1 MKIPRNWT
9 FKSNE
14 VAAGFDKHVHEQL
27 PWYDLTTGVIAH
39 VARHYVP
46 EGGTVYDIGASTGNI
61 GKAIADTLEARSA
74 KFVALDN
81 AESMKAKY
89 AGPGS
94 LTVADALTFEYEP
107 FDFAVCF
114 LVLMFVPPAKRAS
127 LITKLRA
134 QTNPGGALVIF
145 DKCQPVQGYVSTVMS
160 RLALAGKVA
169 SGVDAREIIAKELSL
184 SGVQR
189 PLDPKELGDDAQE
202 IFRFGDFAGWIIE
215 SPSASAR
222 CYNEDSETP

>member
-1 MKIPRNWT
+1 MTIPSTWT
-9 FKSNE
+9 FKSDE

-46 EGGTVYDIGASTGNI
+46 ENGMVYDIGASTGNVGI
-61 GKAIADTLEARSA
+61 AIADTIESRHA

-81 AESMKAKY
+81 SEAMKAKY
-89 AGPGS
+89 AGPGV

-114 LVLMFVPPAKRAS
+114 LVLMFIPPSKRAN
-127 LITKLRA
+127 LIAKLRT
-134 QTNPGGALVIF
+134 QTNAGGALVVF
-145 DKCQPVQGYVSTVMS
+145 DKCQPVKGYVSTVMS

-169 SGVDAREIIAKELSL
+169 QGVDAGEIIAKELSL

-215 SPSASAR
+215 GGGF
-222 CYNEDSETP
+222 